1 MFSKNVSNDLPVYPS
16 IWFASTGGTWAGG
29 AGGAAFCAAPGAP
42 TGCSWRGLL
51 LLFPFPRPAP
61 AAPLPPLPLPPLPRP
76 LPLLGCPL
84 PLPLPGGCQASRWLF
99 IIGNTFLFI
108 RCSELRSY
116 HRCEKV
122 GDFQGS
128 FNLPKNDLEVVFGF
142 PKDTDYAP
150 L

>member
-1 MFSKNVSNDLPVYPS
+1 MCPTTYQSILP
-16 IWFASTGGTWAGG
+16 FG
-29 AGGAAFCAAPGAP
+29 
-42 TGCSWRGLL
+42 
-51 LLFPFPRPAP
+51 
-61 AAPLPPLPLPPLPRP
+61 
-76 LPLLGCPL
+76 LPLLGGSGRGELGGLLSVRHLGLQQGVVGVGSCSCSL
-84 PLPLPGGCQASRWLF
+84 FLVLLLQLLCLRCLCLRCLVLCLCWVALCLCLYLGGCQASRWLF

-108 RCSELRSY
+108 RCAELRSY